1 MVYVEQL
8 SREYGSMMRKLVELQ
23 RLTKRHAEA
32 SRVRDAN
39 RKKWLHGKQPCER
52 EWKMDKQQLVD
63 TLEFWSPPNS
73 NGKEAAEREKGT
85 RPWHWSHI
93 LAASLN
99 MVWEQLVRKRTVWPD
114 AFKAAKKKFEK
125 KELNHRLRNGTV
137 LWDSKKNGTYD
148 LKRIVARF
156 YDRVGG
162 LEPEEGERVL
172 REVLGADITEAV
184 NSDHD

>member
-1 MVYVEQL
+1 MSHKDGRVVSNECEGSIEQGVQVVK
-8 SREYGSMMRKLVELQ
+8 ETPY
-23 RLTKRHAEA
+23 
-32 SRVRDAN
+32 
-39 RKKWLHGKQPCER
+39 
-52 EWKMDKQQLVD
+52 
-63 TLEFWSPPNS
+63 
-73 NGKEAAEREKGT
+73 EAAEKEKGT
-85 RPWHWSHI
+85 KPWHWSHI